1 LIGSLYYKGG
11 VIIPTRVEVKSVE
24 FIDRGWP
31 EKVDKSIISSNQRLM
46 EGIKRMD
53 EFEKI
58 LTEFVLEM
66 RQSIQDLRDQ
76 VELLKSTTA
85 TNTDVGNLG
94 LKISEIS
101 ERIEVSE
108 EKQLSLWNEHKI
120 EHEASKGIMKRIFGK

>member
-1 LIGSLYYKGG
+1 MTK
-11 VIIPTRVEVKSVE
+11 VEVKSVQFIE
-24 FIDRGWP
+24 QGWPDKIDR
-31 EKVDKSIISSNQRLM
+31 SISSSNNRVV
-46 EGIKRMD
+46 EVEKRMD

>member
-1 LIGSLYYKGG
+1 
-11 VIIPTRVEVKSVE
+11 
-24 FIDRGWP
+24 
-31 EKVDKSIISSNQRLM
+31 M

-85 TNTDVGNLG
+85 TTTDVSNLG